1 MTEEV
6 NQRFSDFDQWSTQN
20 MVEAMYE
27 GQLAALAALKGSL
40 KDVAL
45 AADEAAR
52 RLRHE
57 GRLIY
62 VGAGTSGRLGV
73 QDGVELGPTF
83 GWPLNRLVF
92 CLAGGL
98 EAMTVSAEGAE
109 DIYDQ
114 GVLEM
119 QKAKVGEN
127 DIVIGIA
134 ASGETPY
141 TLGAIKEARLCG
153 AMTIGIANNA
163 NTNLLKESE
172 YPILAETGSELIAGS
187 TRMKAGTTQ
196 KVILNILS
204 TAIMAKLGKIYK
216 GRMVDMIVSNKKL
229 EIRAINMIRDMTGC
243 SLEKAR
249 ASLIC
254 AHKNIK
260 LAVLI
265 SLGESLADSKNI
277 LQEAGENLHKALT
290 ILTLKGQ

>member
-1 MTEEV
+1 MTEDV

-27 GQLAALAALKGSL
+27 GQLVALAALKGSL
-40 KDVAL
+40 KDIAA

-92 CLAGGL
+92 CLAGGP
-98 EAMTVSAEGAE
+98 EAMTISAEGAE

-114 GVLEM
+114 GVRDI
-119 QKAKVGEN
+119 QKAKVGKN

-141 TLGAIKEARLCG
+141 TLGAIKEARLRG

-163 NTNLLKESE
+163 DTNLLKESQ

-216 GRMVDMIVSNKKL
+216 GLMVDMVVSNKKL
-229 EIRAINMIRDMTGC
+229 ENRAINMIRDITGC
-243 SLEKAR
+243 SLEKSR
-249 ASLIC
+249 SSLIC

-290 ILTLKGQ
+290 ILTLKGK